1 MTARFMSEPPWGR
14 SPRAR
19 GSHAGQR
26 ALHIPDGSIPACAG
40 EPRTKPPPPS
50 LRRVD
55 PRVRGGAPGMELAP
69 AEDTGRSPRAR
80 GSLLVAVL
88 EKGLPRSIPA
98 CAGEPSPGF
107 ARSPSPGVDPRVRGG
122 AKLFGRGLQGYA
134 GRSPR
139 ARGSLAH
146 GGAPRVPSRS
156 IPACAGE
163 PTSRC
168 RLRRRRRVDPRVRG
182 GAGLSARGEVVHP
195 GRSPRARGSPRQRVF
210 HDLLQGSI
218 PACAGEPTTPSRAR
232 PTSRVDPRV
241 RGGACTARRWTKTR
255 HGRSPRA
262 RGSRHAG
269 AGDPL

>member
-122 AKLFGRGLQGYA
+122 ASGTVTIA
-134 GRSPR
+134 VPR
-139 ARGSLAH
+139 
-146 GGAPRVPSRS
+146 
-156 IPACAGE
+156 E
-163 PTSRC
+163 
-168 RLRRRRRVDPRVRG
+168 
-182 GAGLSARGEVVHP
+182 

>member
-122 AKLFGRGLQGYA
+122 ASGVRYGRTCEY

-139 ARGSLAH
+139 ARGSQN
-146 GGAPRVPSRS
+146 GGGGQRLTLGS

-163 PTSRC
+163 PNCSAEGSRDRRADPRVRGGAPVSASFTIFSRGRSPRARGS
-168 RLRRRRRVDPRVRG
+168 RLHLPGLDLPAGSIPACAGEPARPGGGRRPGTVDPRVRG
-182 GAGLSARGEVVHP
+182 GAGMLVPEI
-195 GRSPRARGSPRQRVF
+195 
-210 HDLLQGSI
+210 LY
-218 PACAGEPTTPSRAR
+218 
-232 PTSRVDPRV
+232 
-241 RGGACTARRWTKTR
+241 
-255 HGRSPRA
+255 
-262 RGSRHAG
+262 
-269 AGDPL
+269 